1 MSTTLCLVL
10 KETKGVPNN
19 NEFINYRQ
27 VSDLTYTQEI
37 MQLNRTSRLG
47 YDYDGRYIF
56 CFCT

>member
-1 MSTTLCLVL
+1 MFGV
-10 KETKGVPNN
+10 KRGQGVPNN

-27 VSDLTYTQEI
+27 VSDLTRTQEI